1 MVAEVMKMREEEK
14 NQSSQLKKFFKKRW
28 VYPTVYLFTAAILI
42 GTITWYQSR
51 ASNVSTPKVDEKPKV
66 TNVAEKEFNLPGI
79 EVNKSVENISMPV
92 EKESSVEIITTFY
105 DENESDAAQENALI
119 VNGNEYYPS
128 TGIALA
134 GKDGEDFQV
143 HAALSGKVT
152 DVREDSLLGNV
163 IEVEHENDVTTVYQS
178 VKDIQVSAGD
188 QVKQGDVLATAGKSQ
203 LANTEHAQ
211 LYFEIRKN
219 AQPINPSDYFGQPV
233 TSIEDDSAATSEDE
247 SATTSDDESATT
259 NEDESTSGQTDAQD
273 ESADDETNAE
283 ETREDETNKE
293 E

>member
-51 ASNVSTPKVDEKPKV
+51 ASNVSTPKVEEKPKV
-66 TNVAEKEFNLPGI
+66 TNVAEKEFDFPGI
-79 EVNKSVENISMPV
+79 EVNTSVENISMPV
-92 EKESSVEIITTFY
+92 EKESAVEIITSFY
-105 DENESDAAQENALI
+105 DENKSDADQETALI

-134 GKDGEDFQV
+134 SKDGEGFQV
-143 HAALSGKVT
+143 HAALSGKVSN
-152 DVREDSLLGNV
+152 VREDSLLGNV
-163 IEVEHENDVTTVYQS
+163 IEVEHENDITTVYQS

-203 LANTEHAQ
+203 LANTEQAQ

-219 AQPINPSDYFGQPV
+219 AQPINPSEYFGQPV
-233 TSIEDDSAATSEDE
+233 TSIEDKATETTEDEVTSDQTEEQEESREDDSAE
-247 SATTSDDESATT
+247 
-259 NEDESTSGQTDAQD
+259 
-273 ESADDETNAE
+273 DETNADE
-283 ETREDETNKE
+283 PREDETNNKE